1 MVQGANQAMS
11 AEDRAKW
18 NTKYAD
24 RNFAPRNPSPVLL
37 ELADYL
43 PSQGRALDIAGGA
56 GRHSLW
62 LAQRGLDVTLADISP
77 VGLKLANERA
87 ATANLKLTTLEVD
100 LAEQGPP
107 PGPWDIIVSICYLW
121 KPMPKLI
128 ASLLAPRGVFIMIQP
143 TTVNLTRHEKP
154 PRDFLLMPGELGAA
168 FEREDCAL
176 GSLELVE
183 YSEGWRA
190 DDLHDAVLVVRHL

>member
-1 MVQGANQAMS
+1 MP

-18 NTKYAD
+18 NTKYSD
-24 RNFAPRNPSPVLL
+24 RDFPPRSPSPVLL

-43 PSQGRALDIAGGA
+43 PLHGRALDIAGGA

-77 VGLKLANERA
+77 VGLQLARERA
-87 ATANLKLTTLEVD
+87 TEASVPLKTVEID
-100 LAEQGPP
+100 LAEQGLP
-107 PGPWDIIVSICYLW
+107 PGPWEVIVSICYLW
-121 KPMPKLI
+121 KPTPTLI

-143 TTVNLTRHEKP
+143 TTENLTRHEKP
-154 PRDFLLMPGELGAA
+154 PRGFLLMPGELGAT

-176 GSLELVE
+176 ANLELVE
-183 YSEGWRA
+183 YSEAWRS
-190 DDLHDAVLVVRHL
+190 DELHDAVLVVRRL